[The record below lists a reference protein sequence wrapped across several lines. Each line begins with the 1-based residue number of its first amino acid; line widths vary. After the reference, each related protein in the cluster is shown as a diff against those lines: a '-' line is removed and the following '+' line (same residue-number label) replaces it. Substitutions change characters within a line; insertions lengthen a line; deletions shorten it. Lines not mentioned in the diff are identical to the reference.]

1 MKSMKILSAYPR
13 AEPVEVD
20 TDEQQGRYPMAR
32 SPDSRIFTNRRR
44 LPAPEHSG
52 GHHRRDKPRG
62 QGKWVQGPHGPATV
76 SGEWIGVSAPRG
88 SSRGIPHSSAE
99 YSTRILDT

>member
-62 QGKWVQGPHGPATV
+62 ADTPIHSPLTVAGPCGPCTHFP
-76 SGEWIGVSAPRG
+76 WPRG